1 MDLRELVRPDRVHR
15 RVYAD
20 PAIFE
25 LEMDRIF
32 GRSWIFLA
40 HESQIPRSGDFF
52 RTRLGREDV
61 LVVRDGA
68 RIHALI
74 NRCAHRGAT
83 VCTGEHGTVPG
94 FVCPYHG
101 WSYRLDGTL
110 NAVPHRQSY
119 PATFDMADPRLSLA
133 RVPRIE
139 SYRGFVFGSLA
150 PSGPSLGEHL
160 GPMTAAIDNL
170 IDRAPDGAIEQAGGI
185 ARLVYRGNWKFHN
198 ENAIDTLHPGFVHES
213 SVASAKADARD
224 YAAPAYDAH
233 QTHTQLLANAFG
245 PREWDGVGLV
255 GAPGGHAYM
264 GGFYKSGI
272 LAPTRND
279 PVWADYRARLAA
291 RLGPQKADEVLA
303 MDRFNNL
310 IFPSVSINAQ
320 YQQVRIVQPLAVDRT
335 RVVSFCFRL
344 KGAPEPLFHQAVR
357 YLTNLC
363 SPYSMI
369 FGDDLAIFERCQAGL
384 SNALPE
390 WIDVSRGLGQE
401 QRRPDG
407 ALESAGLSEVPQRAQ
422 LAAWLQ
428 AMAG

>member
-1 MDLRELVRPDRVHR
+1 MDIRALVRPDRVHR
-15 RVYAD
+15 RLYAD

-32 GRSWIFLA
+32 GRTWIFLA
-40 HESQIPRSGDFF
+40 HESQIRNPGDFV

-61 LVVRDGA
+61 LVVRDAGG
-68 RIHALI
+68 IHALV
-74 NRCAHRGAT
+74 NRCTHRGAT
-83 VCTGEHGTVPG
+83 VCAGDGGNVPG

-101 WSYRLDGTL
+101 WSYRLDGAL

-119 PATFDMADPRLSLA
+119 PASFDLADPRLSLA
-133 RVPRIE
+133 RVPRVA
-139 SYRGFVFGSLA
+139 SYRGFVFGNLS
-150 PSGPSLGEHL
+150 PQGPGLLDHL

-170 IDRAPDGAIEQAGGI
+170 VDRAPDGEIEQAGGI
-185 ARLVYRGNWKFHN
+185 ARLEYRGNWKFHN

-213 SVASAKADARD
+213 SVAAARADRRD
-224 YAAPAYDAH
+224 YADPAYDAH
-233 QTHTQLLANAFG
+233 QAHTQLLANAFG

-255 GAPGGHAYM
+255 GTPGGHTYM

-279 PVWADYRARLAA
+279 PVWTEYRARLAA
-291 RLGPQKADEVLA
+291 RLGADKADAVLA

-310 IFPSVSINAQ
+310 IFPSLSINAQ
-320 YQQVRIVQPLAVDRT
+320 YQQIRFVQPLAVDRT
-335 RVVSFCFRL
+335 RLVSFCFRL
-344 KGAPEPLFHQAVR
+344 KGAPDPLFHRAVR
-357 YLTNLC
+357 FLTNLC

-384 SNALPE
+384 SNDVPE

-401 QRRPDG
+401 QRRADG
-407 ALESAGLSEVPQRAQ
+407 ALETAGLSELPQRAL
-422 LAAWLQ
+422 LAAWLRC
-428 AMAG
+428 MAD

>member
-1 MDLRELVRPDRVHR
+1 MDVRELVRPDRVHR
-15 RVYAD
+15 RLYAD

-25 LEMDRIF
+25 LEMERIF
-32 GRSWIFLA
+32 GRAWIFLA
-40 HESQIPRSGDFF
+40 HDSQIPNTGDFV
-52 RTRLGREDV
+52 RTRLAREDV
-61 LVVRDGA
+61 IVVRDGTGVS
-68 RIHALI
+68 ALV
-74 NRCAHRGAT
+74 NRCAHRGAQ
-83 VCTGEHGTVPG
+83 VCRAERGNLPG

-119 PATFDMADPRLSLA
+119 PQGFEASDPRLSLA

-150 PSGPSLGEHL
+150 PSGPGLVEHL

-185 ARLVYRGNWKFHN
+185 AQLEYRGNWKFHN

-224 YAAPAYDAH
+224 YAGPSYDAH
-233 QTHTQLLANAFG
+233 MTHTQLLANAFG
-245 PREWDGVGLV
+245 PREWDAVGLV
-255 GAPGGHAYM
+255 GTDGGHAYM

-279 PVWADYRARLAA
+279 PVWTEYRARLAR
-291 RLGPQKADEVLA
+291 RLGEAKTESVLA

-310 IFPSVSINAQ
+310 IFPSLVINAQ

-335 RVVSFCFRL
+335 RIVSFCFRL
-344 KGAPEPLFHQAVR
+344 KGAPEPLFQQAVR

-384 SNALPE
+384 ANETPE

-401 QRRPDG
+401 RSGADG
-407 ALESAGLSEVPQRAQ
+407 TLESAGLSELPQRAQ
-422 LAAWLQ
+422 IAAWLR

>member
-1 MDLRELVRPDRVHR
+1 MDVRALVRPDRIHR

-40 HESQIPRSGDFF
+40 HDSQIPNTGDFY

-68 RIHALI
+68 DIHALI

-83 VCTGEHGTVPG
+83 VCAGERGTLPG

-119 PATFDMADPRLSLA
+119 PDGFDLGDPRLSLA
-133 RVPRIE
+133 RVPRVE
-139 SYRGFVFGSLA
+139 SYRGFIFGSLA
-150 PSGPSLGEHL
+150 PSGPSLMDHL

-170 IDRAPDGAIEQAGGI
+170 VDRAPDGAIVQEGGI
-185 ARLVYRGNWKFHN
+185 ARLEYRGNWKFHN

-213 SVASAKADARD
+213 SVASAKSDARD
-224 YAAPAYDAH
+224 YAAPAYDSH
-233 QTHTQLLANAFG
+233 QAHTQLLANAFG
-245 PREWDGVGLV
+245 PREWDAIGLV

-279 PVWADYRARLAA
+279 PVWNEYRAKLAA
-291 RLGPQKADEVLA
+291 RLGAQKADAVLA

-310 IFPSVSINAQ
+310 IFPSLSINAQ

-335 RVVSFCFRL
+335 LLVSFCFRL
-344 KGAPEPLFHQAVR
+344 KGAPEKLFQQAVR
-357 YLTNLC
+357 FLTNLC

-369 FGDDLAIFERCQAGL
+369 FGDDLEVFARCQAGL
-384 SNALPE
+384 ANHLPE
-390 WIDVSRGLGQE
+390 WIDVSRGLGRDA
-401 QRRPDG
+401 RRADG
-407 ALESAGLSEVPQRAQ
+407 TLESPSLSELPQRAQ
-422 LAAWLQ
+422 MAAWLRCMD
-428 AMAG
+428 A